1 MSDSPLP
8 ETATDAVEALLDEVT
23 TESQTQPVL
32 QVENLSGKVAI
43 VSGGS
48 SGIGRAVALELAR
61 CGTHI
66 AFCYLDDGDR
76 SHTQDFSHYE
86 DMPHSEAEKVAIELR
101 QMGVQVFSRSCDVR
115 ESSDVNSFV
124 SETEEELGG
133 IDALVNTAGIGRDAP
148 MWRMTDHDWEAVLRT
163 NLDGAFHFTRAVAPT
178 MRAQEYGKIVNIT
191 SVHGMRTEFGI
202 SNYSSSKAGLIGL
215 TRSSAVELGPKN
227 INVNAVAPGYVRTTR
242 LTEGVS
248 PEILDQAR
256 DRSALGRLGDPRDVA
271 GVVLFLCSEAA
282 RHITGAIIT
291 VDGGYV
297 L

>member
-1 MSDSPLP
+1 MSDSSLP

-23 TESQTQPVL
+23 TESQPQPVL
-32 QVENLSGKVAI
+32 QVDNLSGKVAT

-61 CGTHI
+61 CGAHI
-66 AFCYLDDGDR
+66 AFCYLDDGGQSR
-76 SHTQDFSHYE
+76 
-86 DMPHSEAEKVAIELR
+86 SEAEEVASELR
-101 QMGVQVFSRSCDVR
+101 QMEVQVFFRSCDVR

-124 SETEEELGG
+124 SETEEELGS
-133 IDALVNTAGIGRDAP
+133 IDALVNNAGIGRDAP

-248 PEILDQAR
+248 SEILDHAR
-256 DRSALGRLGDPRDVA
+256 ERSALGRLGDPRDVA

>member
-23 TESQTQPVL
+23 TESEIQPVL
-32 QVENLSGKVAI
+32 QVDNLSGKVAI

-66 AFCYLDDGDR
+66 AFCYLYDGDR
-76 SHTQDFSHYE
+76 SH
-86 DMPHSEAEKVAIELR
+86 SEAEEVASELR

-124 SETEEELGG
+124 SETEEELGS
-133 IDALVNTAGIGRDAP
+133 IDALVNNAGIGRDAP

-191 SVHGMRTEFGI
+191 SVHGMRT
-202 SNYSSSKAGLIGL
+202 
-215 TRSSAVELGPKN
+215 N

-256 DRSALGRLGDPRDVA
+256 ERSALGRLGDPRDVA